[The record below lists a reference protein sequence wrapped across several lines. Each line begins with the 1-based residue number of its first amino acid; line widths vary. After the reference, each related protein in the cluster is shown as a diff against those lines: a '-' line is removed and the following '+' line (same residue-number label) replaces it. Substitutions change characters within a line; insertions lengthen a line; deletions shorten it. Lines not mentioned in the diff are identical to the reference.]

1 MRLLKA
7 ASLLIVTLMLVCSC
21 SSSKRVA
28 YLVDVPLNQP
38 REFVEEYD
46 LHIKKNDVLSIFVF
60 SKEPSLA
67 APFNMEL
74 TQDQLFGNNTTNN
87 NQSRT
92 YEESRQ
98 GFIVDSDGYIDY
110 PVFGKLKVEGL
121 TREQISDMI
130 KDLLITNGYINDPLV
145 LTRLKNFKVSV
156 LGDVGS
162 PGIVQSTNDRLTI
175 LEAISQAGD
184 LQISGK
190 RKNVKLI
197 RENDGKREVVEL
209 DLQDPNLLFSD
220 YYYLRQNDVV
230 YVTPGNSKAFQANV
244 TTFWSFFVGAFGLAM
259 SIYAIVK

>member
-1 MRLLKA
+1 
-7 ASLLIVTLMLVCSC
+7 
-21 SSSKRVA
+21 VA

-121 TREQISDMI
+121 TREQISDMSCS
-130 KDLLITNGYINDPLV
+130 LPT
-145 LTRLKNFKVSV
+145 
-156 LGDVGS
+156 
-162 PGIVQSTNDRLTI
+162 
-175 LEAISQAGD
+175 AIS
-184 LQISGK
+184 
-190 RKNVKLI
+190 
-197 RENDGKREVVEL
+197 
-209 DLQDPNLLFSD
+209 
-220 YYYLRQNDVV
+220 
-230 YVTPGNSKAFQANV
+230 
-244 TTFWSFFVGAFGLAM
+244 TTRS
-259 SIYAIVK
+259 S